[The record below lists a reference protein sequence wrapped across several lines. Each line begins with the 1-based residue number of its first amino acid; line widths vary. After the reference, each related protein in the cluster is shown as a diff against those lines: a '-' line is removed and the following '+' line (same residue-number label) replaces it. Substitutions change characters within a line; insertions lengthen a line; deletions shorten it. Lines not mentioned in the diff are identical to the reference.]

1 MIPRLR
7 VSVSLQDLPL
17 AKFDLLWSI
26 LPKINYLYIENF
38 TRLTAAHLTALGR
51 VDDLESISLP
61 SNYDEQLIKVDI
73 SFFSLSLSNSL
84 FENRRLLRFHARIVC
99 DAWIC
104 IDLIITGNQTLLIQS
119 KDWNIFAS
127 SVTCR

>member
-26 LPKINYLYIENF
+26 LPKINYLYIEYF

-73 SFFSLSLSNSL
+73 SFFSLS
-84 FENRRLLRFHARIVC
+84 F
-99 DAWIC
+99 
-104 IDLIITGNQTLLIQS
+104 
-119 KDWNIFAS
+119 
-127 SVTCR
+127 